1 MKASDKIN
9 LLLKGVSMKVI
20 NELETL
26 EQEEEEAAAAEE
38 AENQEESNE
47 ETNEP
52 EEESE
57 ESAVDVDKLTDAVAE
72 AVVKKLQLDNL
83 HLDREGEKPTHRSVE
98 QIAASIYTPKNKKQS
113 KKN

>member
-9 LLLKGVSMKVI
+9 LLLKGVSMKDI
-20 NELETL
+20 KELETQ
-26 EQEEEEAAAAEE
+26 EQEEAAVAEE

-57 ESAVDVDKLTDAVAE
+57 ESAVDVDKLTEAVAE

-98 QIAASIYTPKNKKQS
+98 QIAASIYTPKKKQS
-113 KKN
+113 KRIKE

>member
-9 LLLKGVSMKVI
+9 LLLKGVSMKDI
-20 NELETL
+20 KELETQ
-26 EQEEEEAAAAEE
+26 EQEEAAAAEE

-57 ESAVDVDKLTDAVAE
+57 ESAVDKLTEAVAE

-83 HLDREGEKPTHRSVE
+83 HLDREGEKPAHRSVE
-98 QIAASIYTPKNKKQS
+98 QIAASIYTPKKKQT

>member
-9 LLLKGVSMKVI
+9 LLLKGVSMKDI
-20 NELETL
+20 KELETQ
-26 EQEEEEAAAAEE
+26 EQEEAAAAEE

-47 ETNEP
+47 EPNGP

-83 HLDREGEKPTHRSVE
+83 HLDREGETPTHRSVE

-113 KKN
+113 KKI

>member
-9 LLLKGVSMKVI
+9 LLLKGVSMKDI
-20 NELETL
+20 KELETQ
-26 EQEEEEAAAAEE
+26 EQEEAAAAEE
-38 AENQEESNE
+38 PENQEESNE

-57 ESAVDVDKLTDAVAE
+57 ESAVDVDKLTEAVAE

-83 HLDREGEKPTHRSVE
+83 HLDREGEKPAHRSVE
-98 QIAASIYTPKNKKQS
+98 QIAASIYTPKKKQNKK
-113 KKN
+113 N

>member
-9 LLLKGVSMKVI
+9 LLLKGVSMKDI
-20 NELETL
+20 KELETQ
-26 EQEEEEAAAAEE
+26 EQEEAAAAEE
-38 AENQEESNE
+38 SENQEESNE

-57 ESAVDVDKLTDAVAE
+57 ESAVDVDKLTEAVAE

-98 QIAASIYTPKNKKQS
+98 QIAASIYTPKKKQS